1 MEKMKACP
9 YFLQIKD
16 CPWFEKMVNCPVLTQ
31 QCSFFKKATDCP
43 FVARVSFSYFF
54 CSPGGGSVPQ
64 QKERGVKKFGRD
76 IWRQRE
82 RNRDQD

>member
-43 FVARVSFSYFF
+43 FVARVSFAISFVAMRLVGT
-54 CSPGGGSVPQ
+54 STER
-64 QKERGVKKFGRD
+64 ERGEKVGK
-76 IWRQRE
+76 RQLETKRE
-82 RNRDQD
+82 IEREK